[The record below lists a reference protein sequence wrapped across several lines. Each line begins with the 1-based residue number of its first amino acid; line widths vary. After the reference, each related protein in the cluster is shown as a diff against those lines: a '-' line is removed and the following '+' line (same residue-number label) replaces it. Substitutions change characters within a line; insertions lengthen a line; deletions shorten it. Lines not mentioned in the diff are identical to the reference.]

1 MPYMGLGMQM
11 VLTMVLFVAG
21 GHYLDRWLDTA
32 PWLLL
37 AGALLGMVA
46 VSAFLFRLADQ
57 LSNKSNPRPTDDR
70 EDQSDDFREPP
81 R

>member
-1 MPYMGLGMQM
+1 MGLGMQLA
-11 VLTMVLFVAG
+11 LTMVFFVAG

-37 AGALLGMVA
+37 AGALLGI
-46 VSAFLFRLADQ
+46 VSVFVYLFRIVDQ
-57 LSNKSNPRPTDDR
+57 LSNRSNPRPTDDR
-70 EDQSDDFREPP
+70 EGQSDDFHEPP

>member
-1 MPYMGLGMQM
+1 MGLGMQLA
-11 VLTMVLFVAG
+11 LTMVFFVVG

-37 AGALLGMVA
+37 AGALLGMV
-46 VSAFLFRLADQ
+46 SFFMYLFRLADQ
-57 LSNKSNPRPTDDR
+57 LSNQSNPRPTDDR